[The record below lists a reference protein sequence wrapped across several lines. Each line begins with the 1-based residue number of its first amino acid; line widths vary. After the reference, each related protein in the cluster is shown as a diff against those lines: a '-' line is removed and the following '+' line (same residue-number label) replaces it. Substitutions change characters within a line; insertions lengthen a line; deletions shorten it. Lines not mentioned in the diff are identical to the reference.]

1 VRVFSLAL
9 IYLCCCASSFAQDSF
24 AEIRKNPPDDATLHE
39 QKRFVQRVVDGDTI
53 IVKWHD
59 RVRLI
64 GVDAPEVS
72 HPKKPIE
79 YFGPEAKEYLR
90 ALVEGK
96 DVLLKFDT
104 LHRKENFRDEFDRF
118 LAYVYLMDGTNV
130 NRLMIQ
136 EGYAATLRYFPFSYL
151 DQFLEAEKEAQKA
164 RKGIWKRRQTRRSFF
179 DSDIKY

>member
-1 VRVFSLAL
+1 MRVLSLAFICL
-9 IYLCCCASSFAQDSF
+9 YFSASSFAQDSF
-24 AEIRKNPPDDATLHE
+24 AEIRKNPPDDATLRE

-96 DVLLKFDT
+96 DVLLKFDN
-104 LHRKENFRDEFDRF
+104 LNRKENFRDEFDRL
-118 LAYVYLMDGTNV
+118 LAYVYLVDGTNV
-130 NRLMIQ
+130 NQLMIQ
-136 EGYAATLRYFPFSYL
+136 EGYAVTLRYFPFSYL
-151 DQFLEAEKEAQKA
+151 DRFLEAEKEARKA
-164 RKGIWKRRQTRRSFF
+164 RKGIWAKSKRKTRYWGPDFP
-179 DSDIKY
+179 